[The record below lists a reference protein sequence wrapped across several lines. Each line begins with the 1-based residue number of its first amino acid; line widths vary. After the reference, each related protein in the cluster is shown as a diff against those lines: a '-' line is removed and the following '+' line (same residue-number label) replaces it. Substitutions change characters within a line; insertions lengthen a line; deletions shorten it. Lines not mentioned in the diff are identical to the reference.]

1 MSYIKLDRKLLN
13 WEWKDVPEMVALW
26 VEILLQA
33 NYRENKWQGETYE
46 KGSFPTSLDK
56 LAKNTGLSVKK
67 IRTCLKRLEESGE
80 IGTQRA
86 NKGTKIIVINWEL
99 YQGSDSNDDDNW
111 ANKGQTKGKQRA
123 TLKEIKERKEIK
135 NIYNSPF
142 QMGEYDNSNNP
153 QFSEERKQRL
163 KRRRNE
169 NKRDS

>member
-1 MSYIKLDRKLLN
+1 MSYIKLDRKLIN

-33 NYRENKWQGETYE
+33 NYQENKWRGETYE

-123 TLKEIKERKEIK
+123 T
-135 NIYNSPF
+135 
-142 QMGEYDNSNNP
+142 
-153 QFSEERKQRL
+153 
-163 KRRRNE
+163 
-169 NKRDS
+169 